1 MNNTDRPELR
11 DLLFPM
17 FGSETEREGLI
28 FTSLDP
34 DSGVTG
40 VKPQNIPPT

>member
-1 MNNTDRPELR
+1 MNNTDRRELR

-17 FGSETEREGLI
+17 FGSERGLI

-34 DSGVTG
+34 HSGVTG
-40 VKPQNIPPT
+40 A